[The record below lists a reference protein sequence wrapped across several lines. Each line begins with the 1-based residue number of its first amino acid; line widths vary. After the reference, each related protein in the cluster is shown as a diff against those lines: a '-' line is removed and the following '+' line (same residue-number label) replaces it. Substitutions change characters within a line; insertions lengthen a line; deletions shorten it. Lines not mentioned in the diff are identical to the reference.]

1 MGKNLFATLSLLTLC
16 LLSACSGQQDIDG
29 CYGVEIAPGKF
40 VPVKFSKWF
49 PRKMTILYSNTVVKY
64 EGYIELNSPQTL
76 MEFDGK
82 LYLLA
87 LHAGRKRPRTEWLYR
102 CFRQDGNTFKEIP
115 AKEFPRSIPIFNL
128 WRPGDPRRYSRG
140 MDGETIDDA
149 KLGRELN
156 PDDKYFVTSYQA
168 RLWYMLEVENNL
180 HKAEWGYSTEEAPK
194 FLREY
199 IAKYKPVRLT
209 SMEMKRLP
217 KSESK

>member
-1 MGKNLFATLSLLTLC
+1 
-16 LLSACSGQQDIDG
+16 
-29 CYGVEIAPGKF
+29 
-40 VPVKFSKWF
+40 
-49 PRKMTILYSNTVVKY
+49 MTILYGNTVVKY
-64 EGYIELNSPQTL
+64 EGYIELNSPETL

-82 LYLLA
+82 LHLLA

-115 AKEFPRSIPIFNL
+115 AREFPRSIAIFNL
-128 WRPGDPRRYSRG
+128 WRPGDPRRYSTG
-140 MDGETIDDA
+140 VDGETIDA
-149 KLGRELN
+149 ARENRELN
-156 PDDKYFVTSYQA
+156 PDDKYFANSYQA

-180 HKAEWGYSTEEAPK
+180 HRAEWGYSTEEAPK

-217 KSESK
+217 KSQCKF